1 MAFFFE
7 ERNRL
12 VIPNWR
18 SFSNTAK
25 IGELNGSRKLRIEKS
40 FTPDISDLVEDWLEN
55 QTIGV
60 AGDLLGTAIV
70 CNRESDPN
78 VIAAAKF
85 IMNNKNYI
93 SKELRDTA
101 DLILRNDTDV
111 NQPILDQD
119 NFEAFQEKAN
129 LYFIYRRIREIR
141 ARLRNNP
148 SNSILWVEMARFY
161 AILGQ
166 NEKAER
172 AIKNAMNLSPDNRFV
187 LRSMSRFFVHCGK
200 TDYAHDFIKKLP
212 ITKFDPWITATEISL
227 ATKRGRYSKFIKQ
240 GTSVVN
246 SSNFHPFN
254 ISELNSS
261 LGTLEMNSSFK
272 KSKKFFKDSLI
283 NPNDNVLAQAEWASH
298 KNNKLLS
305 INPNDFDVSNTFE
318 ANARNSSDQGDWE
331 EAIDY
336 AKMWFLDM
344 PFSRGAIMF
353 GSEIAAN
360 NLNNHKEAAYIYKAG
375 ITSHPNDP
383 QMLNNLVYSLCLDN
397 NLKEAELFLQKFNSI
412 INNTY
417 TENKI
422 CMIATRGLYFYRK
435 GYFDLGDKFYSEAI
449 ELAAEKK
456 NQKLANQAFVNY
468 VREMKLSKQILEPE
482 FTEKIDE
489 LREKS
494 NDKLIIKVI
503 NEIDSL
509 NRV

>member
-7 ERNRL
+7 EQNRL

-40 FTPDISDLVEDWLEN
+40 FTPDITDLIEDWLEN

-70 CNRESDPN
+70 CNKENDPN

-85 IMNNKNYI
+85 IQSNKNYI
-93 SKELRDTA
+93 SKELRNTA
-101 DLILRNDTDV
+101 ELILRDDKNI

-129 LYFIYRRIREIR
+129 LYFIYQRIRHIKS
-141 ARLRNNP
+141 RLHNNP
-148 SNSILWVEMARFY
+148 SNSILWVEIARFY

-172 AIKNAMNLSPDNRFV
+172 AIKNAMNLSPDNRFI
-187 LRSMSRFFVHCGK
+187 LRSMARFFVHSGK
-200 TDYAHDFIKKLP
+200 TDYAHDFIKTLP
-212 ITKFDPWITATEISL
+212 ITRYDPWITATEISL
-227 ATKRGRYSKFIKQ
+227 ATKRGRYSKFIKH
-240 GTSVVN
+240 GTNVVK

-261 LGTLEMNSSFK
+261 LATLEMNSSFK
-272 KSKKFFKDSLI
+272 RSKKLFQDSLI

-298 KNNKLLS
+298 KDNKLLTVD
-305 INPNDFDVSNTFE
+305 PNDFDVSNTFE
-318 ANARNSSDQGDWE
+318 ANARNSSDQGNWG
-331 EAIDY
+331 EAVDY

-360 NLNNHKEAAYIYKAG
+360 NLNNHEEAAHIYKAG
-375 ITSHPNDP
+375 LTSHPNDP
-383 QMLNNLVYSLCLDN
+383 QMINNLVYSLCLEN
-397 NLKEAELFLQKFNSI
+397 NINEAEIFLNKFDSI
-412 INNTY
+412 INTTY
-417 TENKI
+417 TENRI
-422 CMIATRGLYFYRK
+422 CMLATRGLYFFRK
-435 GYFDLGDKFYSEAI
+435 GYFELGDNLYSEAI
-449 ELAAEKK
+449 ELASENK

-468 VREMKLSKQILEPE
+468 VREMKLANQVLEPH
-482 FTEKIDE
+482 FLEKINE
-489 LREKS
+489 LKEKS
-494 NDKLIIKVI
+494 NDKLTLKVI
-503 NEIDSL
+503 KEIENLDED
-509 NRV
+509 